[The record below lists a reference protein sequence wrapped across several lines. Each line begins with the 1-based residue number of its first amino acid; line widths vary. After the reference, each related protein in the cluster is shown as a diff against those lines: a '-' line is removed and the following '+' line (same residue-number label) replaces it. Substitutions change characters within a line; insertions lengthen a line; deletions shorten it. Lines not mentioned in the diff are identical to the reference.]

1 MAKNLK
7 GVSLNNLTAAQKKQM
22 SKHKVHHSKA
32 HLNKMAAAMRKGKS
46 FKQSHNIAMKAVG
59 K

>member
-7 GVSLNNLTAAQKKQM
+7 GVSLNNLTAVQKRQM

-32 HLNKMAAAMRKGKS
+32 HLKKMAAAMRKGKS
-46 FKQSHNIAMKAVG
+46 FKQSHNIAMKAAG